1 MIEFKNVC
9 YSYENIPVLK
19 NVNFKIEKGESVA
32 LYGANGTGKSTLL
45 KILNGLIFPEVGEY
59 IFKGEIITPKLMTK
73 HTYAK
78 NFHQQIGFVWQNP
91 DVQLFC
97 SSVEEELAFAPEQ
110 MGLSEGEVKRRVDD
124 AINLFGL
131 ENLRHRAPYYLSGGE
146 KKKVSIASILTMNPT
161 IWTLD
166 EPLSALDEKT
176 KLWLTEFLLELK
188 NAGKTL
194 IFSSHESDFIKIL
207 ADWRL
212 EIDDAHNVTIC
223 K

>member
-9 YSYENIPVLK
+9 YAYENIPVLK
-19 NVNFKIEKGESVA
+19 NINFKISKGESVA

-59 IFKGEIITPKLMTK
+59 IFKGEVVTEKLMAN

-78 NFHQQIGFVWQNP
+78 NFHQQIGFIWQNP

-110 MGLSEGEVKRRVDD
+110 MGLPESEVNRRVDD

-146 KKKVSIASILTMNPT
+146 KKKVSIASILTMNPA

-176 KLWLTEFLLELK
+176 KSWLTEFLLELK
-188 NAGKTL
+188 RAGKTI

-212 EIDDAHNVTIC
+212 EIDAAHNATVC